1 VTSILFLV
9 EMIFTFEFFR
19 QYISHSD
26 LTDTRVI
33 FIPLQSLFLED
44 AKEGSEPL
52 IALENVEI
60 VNLQHNHF
68 SQNIIP
74 ILFQCFPNA
83 WWIDLSTN
91 SLQSIDDVEFPLAI
105 GSLDLR
111 NNPKLKLSE
120 FPTNL
125 VSSHILRLS
134 ISPDIFHYSED
145 SYNDDWKL
153 INRVILQLPN
163 VWVFNEAFISL
174 KEREYVLQTKFST
187 TFPKEPPLMNSNWS
201 NQTYSLRQMLI
212 LHSVQ
217 SLQFLNEKNDFQ
229 KLDILLEEYLTEAL
243 IFNQYVN
250 HLLINNNSKIKY
262 IQYKP
267 SMIFIDILLV
277 LPHKIRLDLSVLLT
291 VSIIFEIPHVLFKEA
306 LLLLLAPY
314 YPVESLEEM
323 IYLPSFVKTAIV
335 SLLRR
340 ITKRELEEFR
350 ISMYL
355 KKKRITTL
363 KENQILLNEMKN
375 LKVPL
380 NYSNYH
386 SFQFLFNIKYYLEDI
401 HVISENKPAALLTA
415 DELLAKT
422 YELNDLEKEIL
433 KKLPDVP
440 TKWSGYKIF
449 PTDNSPPLSPYNIEY
464 ANWIS
469 FATRH
474 VIFLLNKC
482 SSCPA
487 LTVLPKNTNQQN
499 IYFDLL
505 PILKAAQMTLSD
517 LDITNYGPM
526 IDGRSFNQKTLSK
539 ALNLDDSHQ
548 FQAQPGGLTK
558 TNSNPAIDIDE
569 MSDTT
574 GSFKEVKV
582 YKSKRKKRLE
592 AAMLYLD
599 GKILPF
605 GEGLINGTVNQLVWN
620 KENFNQEAF
629 RNYQK
634 PWNPQQEVVPEE
646 EEGKEEGQI
655 VEEEEVPPAGDNRAG
670 TFFITGDQQNSSSPN
685 KMERKPTFSPSHS
698 FQHEQQSS
706 FRSTTSAHGYILQ
719 LKEGQPL
726 PANIKLARE
735 FTDTLLTSSQSE
747 RNFLPFQNEEQHQQG
762 QETMNRFHIVQI
774 SGNDHDEK
782 MIQLQHQPQQR
793 PKSSSGLPPS
803 SPPKTPNL
811 SSISGNIANLPVSTA
826 AALPGVMSNSRP
838 VSRSPSRGERFIQSV
853 NNSAV
858 GAAVNTRDSYFEEL
872 KSFRVGIDEISLM
885 SSVPD
890 NLPDSPNS
898 FKTFF
903 KEGEE
908 EAARASLPTGFGER
922 SNDSLHKGGG
932 SLSISLPSI
941 SAEQK
946 AAASSNRIA
955 RTGSSSPKL
964 QLSPNKQ
971 QPPQQYYNIIATT
984 TASSNSPGAANNN
997 NRSRPPSRPTA
1008 TATYSTLTAASQPL
1022 QSRLPTPDLD
1032 LIAIKTDEIVN
1043 VVESSKQAQNTIANL
1058 RKSMQAGQFDTQP
1071 TNTFAGEEDEK
1082 VGHSQEDYLQL
1093 EQQYYHH
1100 NQPPPHQHQSNNQ
1113 TPQIQ
1118 KMIPRNGQLHKVN
1131 IFSADLLMDS
1141 HFLLAPTQ
1149 SINKFNDYFKY
1160 SMEYEVSENVDL
1172 LKEVSNSENML
1183 NYWRSL
1189 DKPPVV
1195 VLNNKNITVNNAIP
1209 KKSFPYHWQKKGTTA
1224 KPRGTMTTTT
1234 MKGPAGNNTTQYE
1247 PIAEE
1252 FSTATTESK
1261 QEQAKHQPQ
1270 GESNFPFVV
1279 SPSADNHNNNNE
1291 SKPPVYPNV
1300 PTQQKHV
1307 SLLSSTSSPEQN
1319 RKKFYT
1325 DDNVS
1330 IDDSI
1335 AFSDITQ
1342 SIAAIHKQLQQRQ
1355 EEHQQLGS
1363 MELSAENEDD
1373 QLQQPEQSEHTKKMK
1388 KHIQEG
1394 RRISQGLLFTIEAI
1408 GQEDNNIEEY
1418 INNQSNANKM
1428 IHNPPVNESL
1438 ELSEMSTSQELLRR
1452 QHQQYSQ
1459 EGDLYSL
1466 QRNAYL
1472 PSSSTVSRPIFS
1484 TTPTLHNRSV
1494 TSSQNSSTNNSN
1506 VHTPFGREVL
1516 TPEAEQLLRD
1526 MGTFKNVSQLQNFNT
1541 FLHNLH
1547 LGKGGKIIDAVKK
1560 DKVYPQYTPNVLK
1573 NYITA
1578 QDSLSLSQEQSLFSL
1593 SKDMEGVE
1601 PPLEQEAHGIAIDHD
1616 QNHHDEDFNHTLQQD
1631 EPNESIFDPD
1641 FDLNTISEKPSE
1653 MLLSEQHES
1662 DLFDESKSLPSRK
1675 HSYNDVS
1682 QELPS
1687 AGWRDSS
1694 LWLKSL
1700 KSTVVNQQ
1708 QRLLSQSMPILPS
1721 HSHFPE
1727 NQQAQQQPIVSKNE
1741 SFFMTDLKQLHE
1753 NNNTADFENV
1763 SQAPPSFEE
1772 EAQRHQE
1779 KMEFYQE
1786 VVDATVTIN
1795 NQTKQSFATLAL
1807 RNELQYPYLYTA
1819 SSWEEQPMSNDVNF
1833 HHIKRKPVSYYPIF
1847 PKNIYKIPLK
1857 NNINLNQ
1864 LSEKNPEIVNQ
1875 QGVIQPGELMALT
1888 TSENYIAMSDGKVSP
1903 NTGYRPPHQALQKNK
1918 KTKKKNEKQK
1928 PMKGS
1933 GQPLEPIQFEND
1945 ILTKAPIYYPKS
1957 KKQQQQEQQKSFHQK
1972 NFSGARTKNL
1982 TILAETSHYFKNL
1995 IQADKEA
2002 GDEEFEE
2009 GEEDGEEETE
2019 YDDEYLDYAD
2029 NNNNNNNNNNMNHNG
2044 IDKQMSMFS
2053 NLSAL
2058 STEDPLNPN
2067 TKAVVPEQFSRQI
2080 SLTNS
2085 LTGSILTGNAPSS
2098 SIHPLS
2104 VNNIVSSLREKIA
2117 DFENPPPS
2125 SNASLGIIV
2134 EPFAANN
2141 QKNAHNN
2148 NLDSASVAS
2157 QMSFLQSLSE
2167 DNSAAPSRSSSRK
2180 MSTNAGGGGGSNTKS
2195 KSGRGGILKSAPDV
2209 LLAQTAAESSPKL
2222 GIAEVLTES
2231 SHIEK
2236 PDSAQLRT
2244 TPNNNQNKAEK
2255 SQRFILSGQGF
2266 SGLPLIHSNSAT
2278 GRNNNEEQKNTKPQ
2292 LIRPNYGNNNNKN
2305 NNNQS
2310 NSSPNLNVN
2319 TVPSPKDQQQQ
2330 TNNVSDQRRD
2340 SFRSEAMSQLDHQA
2354 IYQSYY
2360 PHIITPHSNS
2370 MPK

>member
-1 VTSILFLV
+1 
-9 EMIFTFEFFR
+9 MIFTFEFFR

-91 SLQSIDDVEFPLAI
+91 NLQSIDDVEFPLAI

-111 NNPKLKLSE
+111 SNPKLKLSE

-125 VSSHILRLS
+125 VSSHILRLL
-134 ISPDIFHYSED
+134 ISPDVFHYSED

-153 INRVILQLPN
+153 INRVILQLQN

-187 TFPKEPPLMNSNWS
+187 TFPKEPPQMNSNWS

-306 LLLLLAPY
+306 LILLLAPY

-323 IYLPSFVKTAIV
+323 IYLPSFVKTALV

-548 FQAQPGGLTK
+548 FQQAPPGGLTK

-574 GSFKEVKV
+574 GSFKEVKA

-599 GKILPF
+599 AKILPF

-620 KENFNQEAF
+620 KENFNQETF

-634 PWNPQQEVVPEE
+634 PWNPQQDVVPEE
-646 EEGKEEGQI
+646 ETAQNEEGQAMQ
-655 VEEEEVPPAGDNRAG
+655 EEEVPLVGDNRAG
-670 TFFITGDQQNSSSPN
+670 TFFITGDQQNSSSSPN
-685 KMERKPTFSPSHS
+685 KMERKPTFSPSHPS
-698 FQHEQQSS
+698 QHEQQSS

-747 RNFLPFQNEEQHQQG
+747 RNFLPFQNEEHQQQQG
-762 QETMNRFHIVQI
+762 QESVNRFHVIQI
-774 SGNDHDEK
+774 AGNGHDEK

-793 PKSSSGLPPS
+793 PKSSSGLPSSS
-803 SPPKTPNL
+803 SPPRTPNL
-811 SSISGNIANLPVSTA
+811 SSISGNIANLPISA
-826 AALPGVMSNSRP
+826 APISNSRP
-838 VSRSPSRGERFIQSV
+838 VSRSPSRGGGGGERFAQSV
-853 NNSAV
+853 NNSAA

-908 EAARASLPTGFGER
+908 QEEAAARLPTGFGER
-922 SNDSLHKGGG
+922 SYDSLHKGGGG

-946 AAASSNRIA
+946 AAASSSNRIA
-955 RTGSSSPKL
+955 RTGSGSPKL
-964 QLSPNKQ
+964 SLSPNKQ
-971 QPPQQYYNIIATT
+971 QQPQQYYNIITTT
-984 TASSNSPGAANNN
+984 TASSNSP

-1008 TATYSTLTAASQPL
+1008 TTTYSTLTAASQPL

-1058 RKSMQAGQFDTQP
+1058 RKSMQAGQFDTQA
-1071 TNTFAGEEDEK
+1071 TNTLSNEEDEN
-1082 VGHSQEDYLQL
+1082 VGNSQEDYLQL
-1093 EQQYYHH
+1093 EQQQYYHH
-1100 NQPPPHQHQSNNQ
+1100 NQPSPHHYQGSNNQ

-1209 KKSFPYHWQKKGTTA
+1209 KKSFPYHWQKKGTTG
-1224 KPRGTMTTTT
+1224 KPKGATT
-1234 MKGPAGNNTTQYE
+1234 MKSGPAGANNNTTQYE

-1252 FSTATTESK
+1252 FSTATAEE
-1261 QEQAKHQPQ
+1261 QQAKQPPQQQ
-1270 GESNFPFVV
+1270 GSKFPLVV
-1279 SPSADNHNNNNE
+1279 SSSADNHNTNHE

-1300 PTQQKHV
+1300 PLQQKQV
-1307 SLLSSTSSPEQN
+1307 SLLSSASEQN

-1355 EEHQQLGS
+1355 EEQQHQF
-1363 MELSAENEDD
+1363 ELNAEDD
-1373 QLQQPEQSEHTKKMK
+1373 DHEQLQPQEQSEHTKKMK

-1408 GQEDNNIEEY
+1408 GQEDNNVEEY
-1418 INNQSNANKM
+1418 INNQSNANKQM
-1428 IHNPPVNESL
+1428 NNLPVNDSL
-1438 ELSEMSTSQELLRR
+1438 ELSEMSASQELLHH
-1452 QHQQYSQ
+1452 QQQQQQYSQ

-1494 TSSQNSSTNNSN
+1494 TSAQTSSTNNSN

-1601 PPLEQEAHGIAIDHD
+1601 PPLGEEQARGIAMDHD
-1616 QNHHDEDFNHTLQQD
+1616 QNHPDEDDFNHTLQD

-1653 MLLSEQHES
+1653 MLLSEQHS

-1675 HSYNDVS
+1675 NSNNLMNEAS

-1700 KSTVVNQQ
+1700 KSSVVNQQ

-1727 NQQAQQQPIVSKNE
+1727 NQTQQPQQIVSKNE

-1753 NNNTADFENV
+1753 NNNTTDFENV

-1833 HHIKRKPVSYYPIF
+1833 HHIKRKPVNYYPIF

-1875 QGVIQPGELMALT
+1875 QGVIQPSELMALT
-1888 TSENYIAMSDGKVSP
+1888 TSENYITMSDGKVSP
-1903 NTGYRPPHQALQKNK
+1903 NTGYRQPQQQKK
-1918 KTKKKNEKQK
+1918 KIKKNKNEKQK

-1933 GQPLEPIQFEND
+1933 GTPLEPIQFEND

-1957 KKQQQQEQQKSFHQK
+1957 KKQQQQQQQQKSFHQRS
-1972 NFSGARTKNL
+1972 FSGTRNKNL
-1982 TILAETSHYFKNL
+1982 SVLAETSHYFKNL

-2002 GDEEFEE
+2002 ADEEEFEGDE
-2009 GEEDGEEETE
+2009 GEEDGEDETE

-2029 NNNNNNNNNNMNHNG
+2029 NKSNLNNNTNHNG

-2067 TKAVVPEQFSRQI
+2067 TKAIVPEQPFSRQI

-2085 LTGSILTGNAPSS
+2085 LAGSIITGNAPS

-2117 DFENPPPS
+2117 DFELPPPS

-2134 EPFAANN
+2134 EPFANN
-2141 QKNAHNN
+2141 QTKDNN

-2167 DNSAAPSRSSSRK
+2167 ENSAAPSRSSSRK
-2180 MSTNAGGGGGSNTKS
+2180 MSSSNNTKS
-2195 KSGRGGILKSAPDV
+2195 KSGRGGILKTAPDV
-2209 LLAQTAAESSPKL
+2209 LLSPTVVESPKL
-2222 GIAEVLTES
+2222 GIAEILTES
-2231 SHIEK
+2231 SRIETT
-2236 PDSAQLRT
+2236 DSGQLRT
-2244 TPNNNQNKAEK
+2244 TPNTNQNKAEK
-2255 SQRFILSGQGF
+2255 SQRFLLSGQGF

-2305 NNNQS
+2305 NNNTQS

-2319 TVPSPKDQQQQ
+2319 MIPSPKDQQQQQ

-2370 MPK
+2370 VPR